1 MDDLLIVGKTQ
12 GNASFYLS
20 ELSSFT
26 LEENGLS
33 GAPAGLYLYE
43 ETEGD
48 FSSGIRVLA
57 QVHDIA
63 SAYRLLEMMTG
74 ATVKPAS
81 YRVLA

>member
-26 LEENGLS
+26 LKENGLS
-33 GAPAGLYLYE
+33 GSPAGLYLYE
-43 ETEGD
+43 ESEGG
-48 FSSGIRVLA
+48 FASGIRVLA

-74 ATVKPAS
+74 DAVMPAS
-81 YRVLA
+81 YVVHA

>member
-33 GAPAGLYLYE
+33 GDPAGLYLYE
-43 ETEGD
+43 ETVDGL
-48 FSSGIRVLA
+48 SSGIRVLA

-63 SAYRLLEMMTG
+63 SAYRILEIMSG
-74 ATVKPAS
+74 DVHA
-81 YRVLA
+81 RFL

>member
-12 GNASFYLS
+12 GNARFFLS

-33 GAPAGLYLYE
+33 GAPSGLYLYE
-43 ETEGD
+43 ETEGE
-48 FSSGIRVLA
+48 FASGIRVLA

-63 SAYRLLEMMTG
+63 SAYRLVEMMAG
-74 ATVKPAS
+74 
-81 YRVLA
+81 